1 MKKKLLLFII
11 SISPFL
17 NITAQEQK
25 KVTLSGSIQSD
36 MLVPEEDKE
45 TGAEKT
51 EDFLTNTYADL
62 QLQSEYVDAG
72 ARLEYM
78 EHPMPGFE
86 KDFKGWGVPNFWV
99 KGKLGNNEL
108 TLGTFYEQFGSGFI
122 LRTYEERTLGIDNS
136 LLGGR
141 LLLKPTDGVF

>member
-1 MKKKLLLFII
+1 MKKKLLIFII

-17 NITAQEQK
+17 HITAQEQK

-36 MLVPEEDKE
+36 MLVPQEDKE

-51 EDFLTNTYADL
+51 EDFLTNIYVDL

-86 KDFKGWGVPNFWV
+86 ND
-99 KGKLGNNEL
+99 
-108 TLGTFYEQFGSGFI
+108 
-122 LRTYEERTLGIDNS
+122 LRV
-136 LLGGR
+136 
-141 LLLKPTDGVF
+141 GVFPTFG